1 MQTVTSAIKHYFR
14 VMAEPLLV
22 NALYLEF
29 MDAVQLLP
37 ETLRAPALRQV
48 TAKLPPA
55 NLILLTRFLQH
66 LIRVAAHAE
75 ANKMKASNLGVV
87 FGPTLIRAPEELAAR
102 ALTDFALCNLLVELF
117 IGEYDAIFGPD
128 ADGGS
133 DGAADVVYSEP
144 ATTLA
149 PASTLTLVDGDEMYA
164 APAAASPP
172 RHSYQEPLRP
182 DDAVVYSAPLSAP
195 HPYNS
200 PAPRSPGEVL
210 QLWLSGTLEID
221 FQGIVVLFP
230 SIRLESSIAVA
241 YGSWHGTAQLVW
253 RETGAVLET
262 ATICKVVPSVESR
275 RMGLLSHSYTSHAT
289 GLHCRLLRV
298 LVAVWPGLTAVALYD
313 YAAEDPNDISF
324 AAGQTFQ
331 QVRLTAKREGWG
343 YVCMWDRW
351 GKGGGVLSPLL
362 S

>member
-37 ETLRAPALRQV
+37 ETLRAPALCQV

-55 NLILLTRFLQH
+55 NLSLLTRFLQH

-144 ATTLA
+144 ATPLA
-149 PASTLTLVDGDEMYA
+149 PAPTLTLVDGDEMYA
-164 APAAASPP
+164 ALAAASPP

-182 DDAVVYSAPLSAP
+182 DDAVVYSAPLPAP

-200 PAPRSPGEVL
+200 PAPRSPGEVS
-210 QLWLSGTLEID
+210 QLWLSGTLEFD
-221 FQGIVVLFP
+221 FQGIVVLFQP
-230 SIRLESSIAVA
+230 IRLESSVLCRVIHRSCIWVLA
-241 YGSWHGTAQLVW
+241 WHSTTHLACNWGCIRDCNNLQG
-253 RETGAVLET
+253 RPKRG
-262 ATICKVVPSVESR
+262 KS
-275 RMGLLSHSYTSHAT
+275 SH
-289 GLHCRLLRV
+289 
-298 LVAVWPGLTAVALYD
+298 GLTVALIHITCHRAPLSPSPCPRGCVARSD
-313 YAAEDPNDISF
+313 CGCP
-324 AAGQTFQ
+324 
-331 QVRLTAKREGWG
+331 VRLCRRGSK
-343 YVCMWDRW
+343 
-351 GKGGGVLSPLL
+351 
-362 S
+362 